1 MGATNSTLHY
11 QLSQFISTDKPAWLQ
26 DYNGDMQKI
35 DTGINGALTAA
46 ESAQNSADSASSGVS
61 TLSDSVSALATTVSG
76 HTSDITDLAG
86 DVNTI
91 ESLIGNGTP
100 TAGDHTLIG
109 AINANTNDI
118 ASSGIWKTH
127 VENSA
132 GTTSTSQRAVTLP
145 TDWHECMI
153 EVCNHGGSSTTDGS
167 VPTSQYHLVKKSN
180 DAYLINGYYISTS
193 NFMRQSCKYS
203 AQYNTVTIAEY
214 NSAGDVIP
222 GYISVYYK

>member
-26 DYNGDMQKI
+26 DYNEDMQKI

-61 TLSDSVSALATTVSG
+61 TLSDSVSALSTTVAG
-76 HTSDITDLAG
+76 HTSDITDLSG

-118 ASSGIWKTH
+118 NSSIIKRPDYSTATQDANYTNVTATTQATAQTIYTAVDDSYLDLTFNHDNAAVALEVVINDKLVHVSYATPNNYSSWGLIPLSSGDVVK
-127 VENSA
+127 VFASA
-132 GTTSTSQRAVTLP
+132 SGYSPKVRKIVIAAV
-145 TDWHECMI
+145 
-153 EVCNHGGSSTTDGS
+153 
-167 VPTSQYHLVKKSN
+167 
-180 DAYLINGYYISTS
+180 
-193 NFMRQSCKYS
+193 
-203 AQYNTVTIAEY
+203 
-214 NSAGDVIP
+214 
-222 GYISVYYK
+222 

>member
-35 DTGINGALTAA
+35 DAGINGALTAA
-46 ESAQNSADSASSGVS
+46 DSAQNSADSAASGVS
-61 TLSDSVSALATTVSG
+61 TLSDSVSALSTTVSG

-109 AINANTNDI
+109 AINTNTSDI
-118 ASSGIWKTH
+118 AALKWKEGGHITTASQSLPTNFDELLIVINVNNSGVILTINIPKLFLSSTSREFRSGYFSSGSNGAT
-127 VENSA
+127 VGFNV
-132 GTTSTSQRAVTLP
+132 TSTTIALNQAIL
-145 TDWHECMI
+145 
-153 EVCNHGGSSTTDGS
+153 NGSD
-167 VPTSQYHLVKKSN
+167 V
-180 DAYLINGYYISTS
+180 TS
-193 NFMRQSCKYS
+193 NST
-203 AQYNTVTIAEY
+203 AIL
-214 NSAGDVIP
+214 
-222 GYISVYYK
+222 YYK

>member
-61 TLSDSVSALATTVSG
+61 TLGDAVSALTTTVSG
-76 HTSDITDLAG
+76 HTSDITDISG

-109 AINANTNDI
+109 AINTNTNDI
-118 ASSGIWKTH
+118 SDLSEEPDLLGSST
-127 VENSA
+127 N
-132 GTTSTSQRAVTLP
+132 TSFETVTLP
-145 TDWHECMI
+145 AGKRFSD
-153 EVCNHGGSSTTDGS
+153 
-167 VPTSQYHLVKKSN
+167 YRLVIV
-180 DAYLINGYYISTS
+180 AELINNTIVSSCVPENVFRTTANGIIAMFLDSNNIQTRATAKYVSDTS
-193 NFMRQSCKYS
+193 
-203 AQYNTVTIAEY
+203 AELRTGT
-214 NSAGDVIP
+214 AGTCLIY
-222 GYISVYYK
+222 GLK

>member
-61 TLSDSVSALATTVSG
+61 SLGDAVSALTTTVSG
-76 HTSDITDLAG
+76 HTSDITDLTG

-100 TAGDHTLIG
+100 TTTDHTIIG
-109 AINANTNDI
+109 AINELNAGKATVRKLTIAASPDTSTGRFGIPLTDI
-118 ASSGIWKTH
+118 AATNTIIGVASTDYGNLLLPYQANNGQWGIQFL
-127 VENSA
+127 S
-132 GTTSTSQRAVTLP
+132 L
-145 TDWHECMI
+145 
-153 EVCNHGGSSTTDGS
+153 GGSPLGVLARTVGGTFNVD
-167 VPTSQYHLVKKSN
+167 V
-180 DAYLINGYYISTS
+180 YYI
-193 NFMRQSCKYS
+193 
-203 AQYNTVTIAEY
+203 
-214 NSAGDVIP
+214 
-222 GYISVYYK
+222 